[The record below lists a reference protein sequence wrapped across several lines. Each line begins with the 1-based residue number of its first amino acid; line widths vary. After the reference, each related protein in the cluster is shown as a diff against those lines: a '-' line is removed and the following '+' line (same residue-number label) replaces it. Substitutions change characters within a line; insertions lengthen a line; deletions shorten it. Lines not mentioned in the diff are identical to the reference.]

1 MAIQKQRDSERYT
14 DFYVNVDIH
23 PTRGDLTKYINE
35 DSVKRSIRNIIFTD
49 RYERFFQPDIGVG
62 IKGYLFENVDSRILS
77 TLENEIIDGLRR
89 YEPRADVLN
98 VKTYFTETDQSLR
111 IDLVFRV
118 INNREPVTI
127 NIIINRV
134 R

>member
-1 MAIQKQRDSERYT
+1 MPIQKQRDSERYT

-23 PTRGDLTKYINE
+23 PTRGDLTRYINE
-35 DSVKRSIRNIIFTD
+35 DSVKRAIRNLVFTD

-62 IKGYLFENVDSRILS
+62 IKSYLFENADSRVLS
-77 TLENEIIDGLRR
+77 TLEAEIGDTLRR
-89 YEPRADVLN
+89 YEPRADILN
-98 VKTYFTETDQSLR
+98 VRSYFTETDQSLR
-111 IDLVFRV
+111 VDLVFSV